1 VRDRI
6 TLPRSLAGMSAF
18 TARRCDMTGGK
29 RLKLGVL
36 ASGGG
41 SNLQSIIDH
50 CIDGTLGAE
59 VVVVIS
65 NNSTAG
71 ALARARTH
79 GIPHIH
85 ISTATEG
92 SPDGEDRRIADELA
106 RRNVDLVVLAG
117 YMKRVGPVVLEA
129 FGGRIINIHPA
140 LLPRFGGEGMYGMR
154 VHEAVIAAHETESGP
169 TVHIV
174 DDKYDHGRILARRKV
189 PVLPDDTPETL
200 QKRVLAVE
208 HELLPETIR
217 NMAESWG
224 ND

>member
-1 VRDRI
+1 
-6 TLPRSLAGMSAF
+6 MS
-18 TARRCDMTGGK
+18 GGK

-41 SNLQSIIDH
+41 SNLQSIIDRSL
-50 CIDGTLGAE
+50 DGSLGAE

-65 NNSTAG
+65 NNSGAG

-79 GIPHIH
+79 EIPNVH

-92 SPDGEDRRIADELA
+92 SREGEDRRIADELV
-106 RRNVDLVVLAG
+106 RRSVDLVVLAG
-117 YMKRVGPVVLEA
+117 YMKRVGPVVLDA
-129 FGGRIINIHPA
+129 FRGRIINIHPA

-174 DDKYDHGRILARRKV
+174 DERYDHGRILAQKKV
-189 PVLPDDTPETL
+189 PVLPGDTPETL
-200 QKRVLAVE
+200 QKRVLTVE
-208 HELLPETIR
+208 HEIFPETIR
-217 NMAESWG
+217 IMAETWG

>member
-1 VRDRI
+1 M
-6 TLPRSLAGMSAF
+6 PRSPPGMSAF
-18 TARRCDMTGGK
+18 MIRRNVMSGGK

-41 SNLQSIIDH
+41 SNLQSIIDRSRE
-50 CIDGTLGAE
+50 GSLGAD

-65 NNSTAG
+65 NNSGAG
-71 ALARARTH
+71 ALERARIH

-85 ISTATEG
+85 VSTATEG
-92 SPDGEDRRIADELA
+92 SREDEDRRIADELV
-106 RRNVDLVVLAG
+106 RRGVDIVVLAG
-117 YMKRVGPVVLEA
+117 YMKRVGRRCSMRSGA
-129 FGGRIINIHPA
+129 HHTTSIA
-140 LLPRFGGEGMYGMR
+140 LLPRFGARVMYGMR

-174 DDKYDHGRILARRKV
+174 DERYDHGRILAQEKV
-189 PVLPDDTPETL
+189 PVLPGDTPETL

-217 NMAESWG
+217 IIAESWG

>member
-1 VRDRI
+1 
-6 TLPRSLAGMSAF
+6 MSAF
-18 TARRCDMTGGK
+18 TAWRYDMTGGK
-29 RLKLGVL
+29 PLKIGVL

-50 CIDGTLGAE
+50 SIAGDLGAE
-59 VVVVIS
+59 VAVVIS
-65 NNSTAG
+65 NNSGAG

-79 GIPHIH
+79 GIPNAH
-85 ISTATEG
+85 ISTITEG
-92 SPDGEDRRIADELA
+92 SREGEDRRIADELM

-117 YMKRVGPVVLEA
+117 YMKRVGPIVLDA
-129 FGGRIINIHPA
+129 FRGRIINIHPA
-140 LLPRFGGEGMYGMR
+140 LLPRFGGKGMYGMR
-154 VHEAVIAAHETESGP
+154 VHEAVIAAHEKESGP

-174 DDKYDHGRILARRKV
+174 DEKYDHGRILAQKKV

>member
-1 VRDRI
+1 M
-6 TLPRSLAGMSAF
+6 PRSPPGMSAF
-18 TARRCDMTGGK
+18 MIRRNVMSGGK

-41 SNLQSIIDH
+41 SNLQSIIDRSRE
-50 CIDGTLGAE
+50 GSLGAD

-65 NNSTAG
+65 NNSGAG
-71 ALARARTH
+71 ALERARIH

-85 ISTATEG
+85 VSTATEG
-92 SPDGEDRRIADELA
+92 SREDEDRRIADELV
-106 RRNVDLVVLAG
+106 RRGVDIVVLAG
-117 YMKRVGPVVLEA
+117 YMKRVGPAVLDA
-129 FGGRIINIHPA
+129 FRGRIINIHPA

-174 DDKYDHGRILARRKV
+174 DERYDHGRILAQEKV
-189 PVLPDDTPETL
+189 PVLPGDTPETL

-217 NMAESWG
+217 IIAESWG